1 MWCESN
7 SSLGGFTIYF
17 CLGDAMI
24 ACFGG
29 GMGIYRWILLPV
41 EREYALFIIHET
53 RTHSTKRPISISPP
67 CLFPTIGLH
76 YAFAA
81 SLWRGAPDSTLSAS
95 ASEKWQF
102 VVCQAATRG
111 MWLLLI
117 CSFNCTSYVAWK
129 RNRTNLSH
137 PYLSRSAARYGISS

>member
-1 MWCESN
+1 MDDGALTYSSMDLLRFQNCLQLSKEELKRNDLNCPVNMWCESN
-7 SSLGGFTIYF
+7 SSLCGFTIYF

-29 GMGIYRWILLPV
+29 GMGIYRWILFPA

-67 CLFPTIGLH
+67 CLFPTIGLY
-76 YAFAA
+76 YASTA

-95 ASEKWQF
+95 ASERWQF

-111 MWLLLI
+111 M
-117 CSFNCTSYVAWK
+117 
-129 RNRTNLSH
+129 
-137 PYLSRSAARYGISS
+137 